1 MKSKAVF
8 LDRDGVINEKRDDH
22 VKNISEFKIFSGV
35 GDAIKLLRDKGYLVI
50 IITNQSAIGRKI
62 ISEKKLDEIHT
73 ELKNYLN
80 QHDTYVD
87 SIYYCPHTPEEN
99 CSCRK
104 PKPGLLITATN
115 DFGINLE
122 ESYFIGDSESDLNAA
137 KEARCKGILL
147 ENDQTLLE
155 IVQNQLN

>member
-1 MKSKAVF
+1 MKNKAVF
-8 LDRDGVINEKRDDH
+8 LDRDGDINEKRNDH
-22 VKNISEFKIFSGV
+22 VKNIDEFKIFSGV

-99 CSCRK
+99 CNCRK
-104 PKPGLLITATN
+104 PKPGLLIKATS
-115 DFGINLE
+115 DFDIDLE
-122 ESYFIGDSESDLNAA
+122 KSYFIGDSESDLNAA

>member
-1 MKSKAVF
+1 MKNKAVF
-8 LDRDGVINEKRDDH
+8 LDRDGVINEKRNDY
-22 VKNISEFKIFSGV
+22 VKNIDEFKIFSGV

-104 PKPGLLITATN
+104 PKPGLLIKATS
-115 DFGINLE
+115 DFDIDLE
-122 ESYFIGDSESDLNAA
+122 KSYFIGDSESDLNAA